1 MGRVGD
7 RKGKSGGALFDRPK
21 PTAGC
26 SANGRK
32 KKKNQQMLA
41 VYKN

>member
-1 MGRVGD
+1 MVTGEKNGRI
-7 RKGKSGGALFDRPK
+7 LLDRPK

-32 KKKNQQMLA
+32 IFKNS
-41 VYKN
+41 VHD